1 MRGTLT
7 YIPESD
13 PLCGLSPHTRGT
25 HWPAAVRTRNIRF
38 IPSYAGNTP
47 RPSRWFPSAPVY
59 PRIRGEHT
67 GPRDPLA
74 SGDGLSPHTRGTLV
88 DCESNKPLLRFIPAY
103 AGNTFFHSYFIL
115 NLSVYPRIRGEHSQT
130 ERYCHFCF
138 GLSPHTRGTHV
149 YLILFLVS
157 FRFIPAYAGN
167 TSILIRHHCQLPVY
181 PRIRG
186 EHNVFTEQFEIFDG
200 LSPHT
205 RGTHESLA
213 VTAFARR
220 FIPAYAGNT
229 WKRVFDRKQVPVYPR
244 IRGEHG
250 DMLANSAPPTGLS
263 PHTRGTPSLCGTGS
277 RNVRFI
283 PAYAGNT
290 LGLIPGSVQFTVYPR
305 IRGEHS

>member
-1 MRGTLT
+1 M
-7 YIPESD
+7 
-13 PLCGLSPHTRGT
+13 
-25 HWPAAVRTRNIRF
+25 
-38 IPSYAGNTP
+38 
-47 RPSRWFPSAPVY
+47 
-59 PRIRGEHT
+59 
-67 GPRDPLA
+67 
-74 SGDGLSPHTRGTLV
+74 
-88 DCESNKPLLRFIPAY
+88 
-103 AGNTFFHSYFIL
+103 
-115 NLSVYPRIRGEHSQT
+115 
-130 ERYCHFCF
+130 
-138 GLSPHTRGTHV
+138 
-149 YLILFLVS
+149 
-157 FRFIPAYAGN
+157 
-167 TSILIRHHCQLPVY
+167 
-181 PRIRG
+181 
-186 EHNVFTEQFEIFDG
+186 FTEQFEIFDG

-290 LGLIPGSVQFTVYPR
+290 KTSVSPSSRLTVYPR
-305 IRGEHS
+305 IRGEHLPSRGGWPLCSGLSPHTRGTLLLYDRNASHRRFIPAYAGNTQRARNQICLSPVYPRIRGEHVRPSLTALSAAGLSPHTRGTLAQTDAKR